1 MVKELTHQVK
11 REILKEGSSPP
22 LNPMEGTELVCVKAT
37 VGAEEWPMSTVGAP
51 NCPILSTP
59 HTDPGCRGCLHF

>member
-22 LNPMEGTELVCVKAT
+22 LNPMEGTKLVCIKAT
-37 VGAEEWPMSTVGAP
+37 VGAE
-51 NCPILSTP
+51 
-59 HTDPGCRGCLHF
+59 D